1 MGPLTAA
8 FAWSATAMML
18 SKHFHLSE
26 FTTSQKAARQRLDNT
41 PSWAITGNLERL
53 AATMEKVR
61 PLLGNKPILITS
73 GYRSPAVNRAVGGSR
88 TSAHM
93 RGEAADFICPGF
105 GTPLEICRAIAASDI
120 GFDQLIEEG
129 TWVHLGIG
137 GHWRR
142 EVLTWDGETYTK
154 GLR

>member
-1 MGPLTAA
+1 
-8 FAWSATAMML
+8 MML

-26 FTTSQKAARQRLDNT
+26 FTTSQTAARRRIDNT
-41 PSWAITGNLERL
+41 PSRAITGNLERT
-53 AATMEKVR
+53 AAVLEQVR
-61 PLLGNKPILITS
+61 TLLGGKPILISS
-73 GYRSPAVNRAVGGSR
+73 GYRSPALNRAIGGSR

-93 RGEAADFICPGF
+93 RGEAGDFTCPGF
-105 GTPLEICRAIAASDI
+105 GTPLEICRALARSDI
-120 GFDQLIEEG
+120 RFDQLIEEG

-142 EVLTWDGETYTK
+142 EVLTWDGEKYKK